1 MAGNTEDELT
11 EPIEEEKDD
20 KEEKSRKDNPKKKR
34 KKKLIYLSIFIVI
47 IIIAL
52 AMTLF
57 SIHVNKPSVSK
68 VSEYSQSTFIYEVE
82 YYLVELGFYKL
93 HAFFEEP
100 PLVEIML
107 LEKDK
112 TISALVQ
119 ENSLVMSDAERED
132 PDISIY
138 TYENIIK
145 SLREADSKVE
155 IVNMVKRY
163 IKNDKIVI
171 VPHKQPF
178 KLALKGYLSLAYLL

>member
-11 EPIEEEKDD
+11 EPIEKEKDD

-171 VPHKQPF
+171 VPHKQPL

>member
-11 EPIEEEKDD
+11 EPIEKEKDD

-93 HAFFEEP
+93 HPFFEEP

-119 ENSLVMSDAERED
+119 ENSLIMSDAERED